1 MSIFPYVYFMVASF
15 HVTDDDRKIALY
27 AGGVTSAFTF
37 AEFSAGIFWG
47 RMSDRIGRKPVLMMG
62 LIGTAISMV
71 IFGMSPN
78 LPVALLARA
87 LGGLL
92 NGNIGVLQTT
102 VAELV
107 TDKKHQPRA
116 YSIMPFVW
124 CLGSIIGPAMG
135 GALAQ
140 PCENYPSLFPRGSI
154 FDNFPFLLPNLI
166 CVAVLLIGIT
176 VGILFLEETHAEKR
190 HQHDWGL
197 EVGRWL
203 LALISGSKCTE
214 GYECLSQSPSDG
226 SGPAYQAI
234 NDTTYG
240 QTWSDVESNEKAH
253 PPSGFSVAFTRRVI
267 IVIISYGVLA
277 YHSVSFDQLMPI
289 FLSSPKPEAK
299 PVFPFSF
306 TGGLAL
312 TTKQVG
318 CMLAVQGAYSM
329 IAQLWLFPFVA
340 RYFGTARVY
349 RYALMIWPAIYIAVP
364 YVIMLPVKLRI
375 TAAYGALI
383 GKITLHVIAF
393 PANAILLANAAPS
406 KTLLGSINGV
416 AASVASLAR
425 AFGPTITG
433 FVHSKGLKIGCS
445 GISWWT
451 CGIVCLVGAIESSWI
466 EDDEVQKQSLE
477 SEKTNDGVSCEEEV
491 ETNEG
496 TKRQLLNMTT

>member
-47 RMSDRIGRKPVLMMG
+47 RMSDKIGRKPVLIMG
-62 LIGTAISMV
+62 LSGTAISMI
-71 IFGMSPN
+71 IFGMAPN

-140 PCENYPSLFPRGSI
+140 PCENYPSLFPRGGI
-154 FDNFPFLLPNLI
+154 FDSFPFLLPNLI
-166 CVAVLLIGIT
+166 CVAVLLLGIT

-190 HQHDWGL
+190 HQRDWGL
-197 EVGRWL
+197 QLGKWL
-203 LALISGSKCTE
+203 LATVNGNKDDE
-214 GYECLSQSPSDG
+214 GYESLTQSPCDG
-226 SGPAYQAI
+226 SEHGYQTMNNATH
-234 NDTTYG
+234 D
-240 QTWSDVESNEKAH
+240 QTWKDIECNEKSQ
-253 PPSGFSVAFTRRVI
+253 PPAGFSVAFTRRVI

-277 YHSVSFDQLMPI
+277 YPE
-289 FLSSPKPEAK
+289 PEAE
-299 PVFPFSF
+299 PQFPFNFS
-306 TGGLAL
+306 GGLAL

-318 CMLAVQGAYSM
+318 CMLAVQGVYSM
-329 IAQLWLFPFVA
+329 VAQLWLFPFVA
-340 RYFGTARVY
+340 RYFGTARAY
-349 RYALMIWPAIYIAVP
+349 RYALTIWPVLYIAVP
-364 YVIMLPVKLRI
+364 YLLMLPEKLRV

-383 GKITLHVIAF
+383 TKITFHVIAF

-406 KTLLGSINGV
+406 KNLLGSINGV

-433 FVHSKGLKIGCS
+433 FVHSKGLEIGCS

-451 CGIVCLVGAIESSWI
+451 CGIVCLVGAVQSFWI
-466 EDDEVQKQSLE
+466 EDDNVEDE
-477 SEKTNDGVSCEEEV
+477 PIGSEKPKNGECCDD
-491 ETNEG
+491 ETQA
-496 TKRQLLNMTT
+496 TSSTV